1 MQALSGIRVLEFTTN
16 IAGSIAGQTLG
27 ALGAD
32 VIKIERPGTG
42 DDCRAFGPPFVEGAS
57 MMFHTMNR
65 GKRGVCLDLKSP
77 DAIEWVESQLECC
90 DVLIENLRPG
100 TMDEVGLGA
109 QRVRARHPRL
119 VYCSVSAFG
128 ATGPLREKPGYEEVV
143 EAFAGMFS
151 VNGDEAGR
159 PSRVGFSVLD
169 IGTGMWVALG
179 CMAALMERSRS
190 GQGCVVTGSLVETA
204 LAMLSIGLA
213 GTSESGRQAPRARSG
228 AASVCVQRC
237 FDTADG
243 EIVVAAGNDRL
254 FAKLAAVVGRPEWA
268 ADERYRTGKRRIE
281 HRAFLHSTLEPIFR
295 AAPTA
300 QWIARLE
307 GAGVPCAPVNSLADV
322 LAEPQVRHLDMFDE
336 IPGAHVRLARI
347 PLRFDGRRPL
357 MRGGAPA
364 LGAHGR
370 ELGAP
375 EPAPARD

>member
-1 MQALSGIRVLEFTTN
+1 MQPLSGIRVLEFTTN
-16 IAGSIAGQTLG
+16 IAGPLAGQTLG
-27 ALGAD
+27 ALGAE

-77 DAIEWVESQLECC
+77 QAIGWVESQLEHC

-100 TMDEVGLGA
+100 TMEEVGLGA
-109 QRVRARHPRL
+109 ERVRALHPRL

-169 IGTGMWVALG
+169 IGTGLWTALG
-179 CMAALMERSRS
+179 CMAALMQRGRTGE
-190 GQGCVVTGSLVETA
+190 GCVVTGSLVETA

-213 GTSESGRQAPRARSG
+213 GTSETGIQAPRARSG
-228 AASVCVQRC
+228 AGSVCVQRC
-237 FDTADG
+237 FDTSDG

-254 FAKLAAVVGRPEWA
+254 FAKLAVAVGRPQWA
-268 ADERYRTGKRRIE
+268 ADERYRDGKRRIE
-281 HRAFLHSTLEPIFR
+281 HRAYLHSALEPIFR
-295 AAPTA
+295 EAPTA
-300 QWIARLE
+300 QWIERLE
-307 GAGVPCAPVNSLADV
+307 AAGVPCAPGISSNMS
-322 LAEPQVRHLDMFDE
+322 R
-336 IPGAHVRLARI
+336 
-347 PLRFDGRRPL
+347 
-357 MRGGAPA
+357 
-364 LGAHGR
+364 
-370 ELGAP
+370 
-375 EPAPARD
+375 

>member
-32 VIKIERPGTG
+32 VIRIERPGTG

-57 MMFHTMNR
+57 MMYHTMNR

-77 DAIEWVESQLECC
+77 QAIAWVESQLERC

-100 TMDEVGLGA
+100 TMDEIGLGA
-109 QRVRARHPRL
+109 AAVRARHPRL

-128 ATGPLREKPGYEEVV
+128 ATGPLRGKPGYEEVV

-179 CMAALMERSRS
+179 CMAALMERGRS

-213 GTSESGRQAPRARSG
+213 GASESGRQAPRSRSG

-295 AAPTA
+295 TAPTA

-307 GAGVPCAPVNSLADV
+307 AAGVPCAPVNSLADV

-336 IPGAHVRLARI
+336 IPGARVRLARI

-357 MRGGAPA
+357 MRGSAPA

-375 EPAPARD
+375 EPGPVRD